1 MTREEASERFNALP
15 IKHRITIIGYELE
28 MEIRWLEREKRDVI
42 KAHQKNLDRL
52 NERIKI
58 ITRALDKLR
67 DDI

>member
-1 MTREEASERFNALP
+1 MTKEEASERFNALP
-15 IKHRITIIGYELE
+15 VEHRITIIGYELDLE
-28 MEIRWLEREKRDVI
+28 TRWLEREKRDVI
-42 KAHQKNLDRL
+42 KTHQKNLDRL